1 MVRPKND
8 GLCWPSGVRSSSV
21 HSAFLGSDTKGVVM
35 KSAFASNDE
44 PTSKARTKRR
54 ISVLVLLVLVAGAA
68 FLWSG
73 ISARNSSRRLC
84 AEYTRAVAGIAAQGV
99 APGVYLKFALPA
111 SDSRL
116 SFGGFV
122 TVVVEADGRVL
133 VLFKESI
140 GWKGNYEGYVF
151 ANRPFRA
158 SDFAQDYYGR
168 SVLNTPGLTE
178 PVVVG
183 PLGDCGLQVK
193 FDLG

>member
-1 MVRPKND
+1 VRPKKV
-8 GLCWPSGVRSSSV
+8 GVAWPSGVRIGSV
-21 HSAFLGSDTKGVVM
+21 PSALLGNDTKGVVM
-35 KSAFASNDE
+35 KSAFAGNGE
-44 PTSKARTKRR
+44 PTSKVRTKRR
-54 ISVLVLLVLVAGAA
+54 ISVLVLLVLVAGSA

-73 ISARNSSRRLC
+73 ISTWNHSRRLC
-84 AEYTRAVAGIAAQGV
+84 AEYTRAVAGISAQGV
-99 APGVYLKFALPA
+99 VPGVYPEFALSA

-133 VLFKESI
+133 VLFKESV

-158 SDFAQDYYGR
+158 SDFSQDYYGR
-168 SVLNTPGLTE
+168 SVLNTPGITE

-183 PLGDCGLQVK
+183 TLGDCGLQVK